1 MTLQETLSDGIKK
14 SYPDRI
20 VKKINK
26 DNFLDIHLPS
36 VNKANATH
44 LFFNTPKGGI
54 KIGFYCRDED
64 FVKKTLKKSK
74 KLESYSQG
82 IRLTNNPVFETPE
95 LAIKAALT
103 LVELMTKEKV
113 KKELKPKL
121 KPKPEQTQDFNQTIP
136 KVSIPKKL
144 KEETNSIPAPR
155 KDEEIKPQEVQ
166 LSFWQ
171 RILNLFR

>member
-1 MTLQETLSDGIKK
+1 MTLQETLSVGVQKRC
-14 SYPDRI
+14 PDSI
-20 VKKINK
+20 IKKINK

-74 KLESYSQG
+74 KLEGYSQG

-95 LAIKAALT
+95 LAVKAALT
-103 LVELMTKEKV
+103 LVELITKEKV
-113 KKELKPKL
+113 KKEPKQ
-121 KPKPEQTQDFNQTIP
+121 KPKPEPLLTQDLNPTIP
-136 KVSIPKKL
+136 KVSRSEKTEEVQPK
-144 KEETNSIPAPR
+144 
-155 KDEEIKPQEVQ
+155 EVQ